1 MPKIH
6 SKITGSG
13 TPVVLLHGFCED
25 LTLWDELQKTLASS
39 YLVIAID
46 LPGFGQ
52 SELLPD
58 NFSIADVAIAVHD
71 YLSDQ
76 QINHYAVLG
85 HSLGGYVAMSMMAQF
100 EASILCY
107 GLLHSTAL
115 EDSPEKKLN
124 RDKAIEF
131 VNNHSVKAFLKEFV
145 KGLFDP
151 AYVGRYQTAITKV
164 EKMGA
169 NLLPET
175 VTGYMSA
182 MRDRKNMLE
191 VLQKTSTI
199 CLFLFGMDDTLFSIK
214 DLEQQVALLPEN
226 QVIALEKVAHMGM
239 YEDFENFNTGIATF
253 LSTQT
258 HAI

>member
-25 LTLWDELQKTLASS
+25 LTLWDELQKTLASQ

-52 SELLPD
+52 SELLPG

-71 YLSDQ
+71 YLLDQ
-76 QINHYAVLG
+76 HIADYAIFG

-100 EASILCY
+100 ESSILCY

-115 EDSPEKKLN
+115 ADNPEKKLSRN
-124 RDKAIEF
+124 KAIKF
-131 VNNHSVKAFLKEFV
+131 VNNYGVKAFLKEFV
-145 KGLFDP
+145 KGLFDT
-151 AYVGRYQTAITKV
+151 AYVNRYHEAISKV
-164 EKMGA
+164 EQMGA

-182 MRDRKNMLE
+182 MRDRKDMLE
-191 VLQKTSTI
+191 VLQNTSSI
-199 CLFLFGMDDTLFSIK
+199 CLFLFGMDDSLFTKNDI
-214 DLEQQVALLPEN
+214 ERQVALLTES

-239 YEDFENFNTGIATF
+239 YEDFENFKIGIVAF
-253 LSTQT
+253 LSQQNL
-258 HAI
+258 AI